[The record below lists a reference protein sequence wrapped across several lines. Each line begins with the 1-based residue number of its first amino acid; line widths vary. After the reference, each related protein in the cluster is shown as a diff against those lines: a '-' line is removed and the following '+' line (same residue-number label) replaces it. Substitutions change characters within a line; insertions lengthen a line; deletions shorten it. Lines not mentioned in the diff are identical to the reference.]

1 MSLAV
6 GFLVGAV
13 LGACAVPLVR
23 WLPRGIDERLEQPRW
38 TRLAGHP
45 ATLVV
50 AGALLGGLIAA
61 GAPSWPALAS
71 GLVLLA
77 VLLPATA
84 IDVAW
89 RVVPDS
95 LVAFGFVVGLAV
107 VALDDPALL
116 GGHVLAALLGGT
128 GATLLGL
135 AARGGF
141 GLGDAKLIAML
152 GAVLGAALPLAL
164 MAAAV
169 VSGAVALPVL
179 LLRGRGATVPLV
191 PFLAVGAVVAVV
203 CTGLPG

>member
-95 LVAFGFVVGLAV
+95 LVAFGFVVGLAGLRAARR
-107 VALDDPALL
+107 ALRLDFGFSASPLRYS
-116 GGHVLAALLGGT
+116 LAAFSVRKHT
-128 GATLLGL
+128 EC
-135 AARGGF
+135 RF
-141 GLGDAKLIAML
+141 PP
-152 GAVLGAALPLAL
+152 VNFLP
-164 MAAAV
+164 
-169 VSGAVALPVL
+169 SLP
-179 LLRGRGATVPLV
+179 
-191 PFLAVGAVVAVV
+191 
-203 CTGLPG
+203 